1 MVQVHEGRT
10 GPRPVI
16 TLRNKTV
23 NSLEEK
29 ISYII
34 LPEGICRSRERSMEA
49 QFEAMEGRLEELTIA
64 TAQPEI
70 IADVPKWQAMLK
82 EMSQLEPAV
91 NAWRQYKSLLAQI
104 EQAKEMRADPDLA
117 EMAEEEL
124 KELLSREEE
133 ERNRLRLFLIPH
145 DPNDDRSVV
154 MEIRPGAGGDEA
166 ALFAALLLRMYQRYA
181 ERKGYQFEPVD
192 ISTTELK
199 GVKEAVFTLNG
210 VGAFS
215 RMKFESGVHRIQR
228 VPVTEAGGRIHTST
242 ATVAVLPEAE
252 DVEVEIRQEDLRID
266 TYRASGH
273 GGQYINRTDSA
284 VRITHLPTGLVVTCQ
299 DEKSQLK
306 NKEKA
311 MKVLA
316 SRLYDLYRAEKD
328 AAYAQ
333 NRKAQVGSGERNER
347 IRTYNFPQGRVTD
360 HRADL
365 TLYKIDAILDGDLDE
380 IIDALTIKEQAEKL
394 QALSL

>member
-1 MVQVHEGRT
+1 M
-10 GPRPVI
+10 
-16 TLRNKTV
+16 L
-23 NSLEEK
+23 
-29 ISYII
+29 
-34 LPEGICRSRERSMEA
+34 EA
-49 QFEAMEGRLEELTIA
+49 QFEAMEGRLEELTMA
-64 TAQPEI
+64 SAQPDI
-70 IADVPKWQAMLK
+70 IADVPRWQKILK
-82 EMSQLEPAV
+82 EISQLEPAV
-91 NAWRQYKSLLAQI
+91 AAWKNYQKLLRDMAD
-104 EQAKEMRADPDLA
+104 ARDMLADPAMAD
-117 EMAEEEL
+117 MAEEEL
-124 KELLSREEE
+124 RELTVREEK
-133 ERNRLRLFLIPH
+133 EREQLRLFLIPH

-154 MEIRPGAGGDEA
+154 MEIRPGAGGEEA

-181 ERKGYQFEPVD
+181 ERRGYRFETVD
-192 ISTTELK
+192 ISDTELG
-199 GVKEAVFTLNG
+199 GVKEAVFTLSG
-210 VGAFS
+210 AGAFS
-215 RMKFESGVHRIQR
+215 RMKYESGVHRIQR

-252 DVEVEIRQEDLRID
+252 DVEVDIHPEDLRID

-316 SRLYDLYRAEKD
+316 SRLYDLYRTEKD

-333 NRKAQVGSGERNER
+333 QRKSQVGSGERNER

-360 HRADL
+360 HRIGL
-365 TLYKIDAILDGDLDE
+365 TLYKIDAIVDGDLDE
-380 IIDALTIKEQAEKL
+380 IIDGLILSEQAEKL
-394 QALSL
+394 KQFS

>member
-1 MVQVHEGRT
+1 M
-10 GPRPVI
+10 
-16 TLRNKTV
+16 
-23 NSLEEK
+23 
-29 ISYII
+29 
-34 LPEGICRSRERSMEA
+34 MEA
-49 QFEAMEGRLEELTIA
+49 QFEAMEGRLEELTVA

-70 IADVPKWQAMLK
+70 IADVPKWRGMLK
-82 EMSQLEPAV
+82 EMAQLEPAV
-91 NAWRQYKSLLAQI
+91 NAWRQYRQLLSEI
-104 EQAKEMRADPDLA
+104 EQAKEMRADPDMGG
-117 EMAEEEL
+117 MAEEEL
-124 KELLSREEE
+124 KELLPREEQ
-133 ERNRLRLFLIPH
+133 EREHLRLFLIPH

-154 MEIRPGAGGDEA
+154 MEIRPGAGGEEA

-181 ERKGYQFEPVD
+181 ERRGYQFEAVD
-192 ISTTELK
+192 ISDTELG

-215 RMKFESGVHRIQR
+215 RMKYESGVHRIQR

-252 DVEVEIRQEDLRID
+252 DVEVEIKQEDIRID

-273 GGQYINRTDSA
+273 GGQYINCTDSA
-284 VRITHLPTGLVVTCQ
+284 VRITHMPSGLVVTCQ

-311 MKVLA
+311 MKVLK

-360 HRADL
+360 HRVNL
-365 TLYKIDAILDGDLDE
+365 TLYKIDAVLDGDLDE
-380 IIDALTIKEQAEKL
+380 IIDALTLQEQTEKL
-394 QALSL
+394 KSLNP